1 MMRTLAKGWPAGTAM
16 LVVWLGA
23 SVAGAQDAEAPPA
36 EAAAEPAPAEAAPA
50 EAVPVTTQAVTAPTP
65 AARQYARPR
74 PAPPIMVAVLPGERV
89 PEEVATA
96 AREALVAQLTP
107 MAAGRMVRGLAAAPI
122 VAALSACTDDAC
134 LGAQL
139 ASAGV
144 QAGVILRIARRGR
157 ALNGT
162 LTIHD
167 PVSGTSRTEAP
178 IEGAVPTEATEVA
191 AALAPLS
198 AQLASAMPTAPA
210 RPPSLLVTTTAD
222 GALVTIDGEDIG
234 ESPVGP
240 IDIADGEHEVLVR
253 LQGFQS
259 YRVSTRIAPGGRAR
273 VDATLRPIGGENG
286 ATGDSSDPFAP
297 SDSGDDDILGQWWF
311 WTAIGGGVLVV
322 AAIIIGV
329 AVATS
334 DSGPQMPGQPMGIPL
349 PPIVG
354 GM

>member
-1 MMRTLAKGWPAGTAM
+1 MMRTLRVGWPAWVAVLAIG
-16 LVVWLGA
+16 LGA
-23 SVAGAQDAEAPPA
+23 SVAQAQDAAPPA
-36 EAAAEPAPAEAAPA
+36 EGAQPAEPAPAD
-50 EAVPVTTQAVTAPTP
+50 AVPVTQQAVTAPAP

-74 PAPPIMVAVLPGERV
+74 PAPPIMVAVLPADRV

-107 MAAGRMVRGLAAAPI
+107 MANGRMVRALAAAPI
-122 VAALSACTDDAC
+122 IAALAGCADDAC
-134 LGAQL
+134 VGAQL

-144 QAGVILRIARRGR
+144 QAGVLLRIARRGR
-157 ALNGT
+157 GLVGT

-178 IEGAVPTEATEVA
+178 IEGAIPTDVAEVP
-191 AALAPLS
+191 AALAAMS
-198 AQLASAMPTAPA
+198 AQLTSAMPTAPA
-210 RPPSLLVTTTAD
+210 RAPTLLVTTTAD

-240 IDIADGEHEVLVR
+240 IEIADGEHEVIVR
-253 LQGFQS
+253 LAGYQS
-259 YRVSTRIAPGGRAR
+259 YRGTTRIAPGGRAR
-273 VDATLRPIGGENG
+273 IDATLRSLSGESG

-297 SDSGDDDILGQWWF
+297 SDSGDDDLLGQWWF
-311 WTAIGGGVLVV
+311 WTAIGGGAALVIGIVIAVAVV
-322 AAIIIGV
+322 A
-329 AVATS
+329 S
-334 DSGPQMPGQPMGIPL
+334 DSGPQTPGQPMGIPL